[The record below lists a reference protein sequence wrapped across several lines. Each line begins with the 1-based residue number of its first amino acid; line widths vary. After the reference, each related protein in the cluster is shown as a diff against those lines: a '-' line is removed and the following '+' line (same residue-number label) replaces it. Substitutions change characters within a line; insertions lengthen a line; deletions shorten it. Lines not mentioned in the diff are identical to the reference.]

1 MYESSTVP
9 SGSDLVYVSPHVEI
23 SSKFEVLG
31 PLNAVNGPVAGPRHE
46 TVTPHKVIKKNSY
59 LFPHYVESPIRSS
72 ERLSYTSLYIA
83 RLYRQLIDC
92 SIYLSRQLTRAT
104 ALSTVLRRET
114 PFKLVRFATK
124 VGNRRSWLRLRRLR

>member
-83 RLYRQLIDC
+83 RLYRQL
-92 SIYLSRQLTRAT
+92 TRAT